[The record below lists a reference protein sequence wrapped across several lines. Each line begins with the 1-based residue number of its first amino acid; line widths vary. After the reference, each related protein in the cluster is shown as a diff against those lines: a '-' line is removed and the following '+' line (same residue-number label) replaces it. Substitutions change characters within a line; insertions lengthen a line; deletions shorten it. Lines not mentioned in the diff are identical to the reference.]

1 MTDLKSKPLIVFK
14 GVLFLAVAVISF
26 ALLLLDSPG
35 IRTAAL
41 ALLLVWASCR
51 FYYFLFYALE
61 KYVDPTYCYAGI
73 WALLKS
79 IRANNRRQF

>member
-1 MTDLKSKPLIVFK
+1 MADLESKTLIVLK
-14 GVLFLAVAVISF
+14 GLLFLAIALTAA
-26 ALLLLDSPG
+26 ALLLLESPT

-41 ALLLVWASCR
+41 ASLLVWSSCR
-51 FYYFLFYALE
+51 FYYFLFYVLE

-79 IRANNRRQF
+79 IGLNNRRHV